1 MTTTAFTSLFCAA
14 VATLAVSSSGASTQ
28 LEILF
33 ETTTPYHH
41 IQVIDRNG
49 MRTLHFDNS
58 SQSRISLED
67 PLQGQFEYT
76 EYFHMPWL
84 WNPKI
89 KTVLLMGLGGSS
101 IQRAYQAYHPE
112 VETLTVELDPKVV
125 EIARDYF
132 GFKETEKMKVVIG
145 DGRQHLRRTRKTYD
159 LIILD
164 AYTANRYGSYIP
176 YSLTSREFFA
186 LARDHLNDQG
196 ILAYNVIGSVR
207 GRTKNIVGAIYKTLK
222 TSFSHVYLFPAIG
235 STNVVLIATTYEK
248 KVTLPQLRARIWE
261 LTAQQETSFP
271 RYETRLKRYRYRA
284 PSSAARSNILTD
296 DFAPV
301 DGLLEVE

>member
-1 MTTTAFTSLFCAA
+1 MRTTVFKSLFCVA
-14 VATLAVSSSGASTQ
+14 VATLAAPSPGASTAP
-28 LEILF
+28 EVAF

-41 IQVIDRNG
+41 IEVIDRHG

-67 PLQGQFEYT
+67 PLQGHFEYT
-76 EYFHMPWL
+76 EYFHLPWL
-84 WNPKI
+84 WNPEI

-112 VETLTVELDPKVV
+112 VETLTVELDPKVAEV
-125 EIARDYF
+125 ARDYF
-132 GFKETEKMKVVIG
+132 GFKETEKMKVIIG
-145 DGRQHLRRTRKTYD
+145 DGRLQLRRTRKTYD

-186 LARDHLNDQG
+186 QAREHLNAKG
-196 ILAYNVIGSVR
+196 ILAYNVIGSVQ
-207 GRTKNIVGAIYKTLK
+207 GRRKNIVGAIYNTLK
-222 TSFSHVYLFPAIG
+222 TSFPQVYLFPALG
-235 STNVVLIATTYEK
+235 STNVVLIATTEEQ
-248 KVTLPQLRARIWE
+248 KVTLPQLRARIKD
-261 LTAQQETSFP
+261 LLANQEMSFP
-271 RYETRLKRYRYRA
+271 RYEMRLKRFRYKA
-284 PSSAARSNILTD
+284 PNSAARSDILTD